1 MIRIQTAIEA
11 GGIAIAIDGQLVGDY
26 VMEVETSL
34 REAIE
39 QHKHVHLFL
48 RDVSHIDETG
58 HALLSRL
65 AAHGVEL
72 SADGLYSSYVV
83 SQVQLAL
90 SSGQSR
96 GECFGV

>member
-11 GGIAIAIDGQLVGDY
+11 GDIAIVIDGQLVGDY
-26 VMEVETSL
+26 VKEVETSL

-39 QHKHVHLFL
+39 QYKHVHLFL
-48 RDVSHIDETG
+48 RDVSHIDETL

-65 AAHGVEL
+65 AAQGVEL

-83 SQVQLAL
+83 SQIQLAL